1 MIKIFA
7 LNNNY
12 SYNIVILTVFNY
24 LHSVSTSLSSNE
36 MASNCDIDR
45 VTHAI
50 IQQRIRL
57 ALASAIYVHYFL
69 PMRPV
74 YTSSRTGNRYT
85 EEIIRAHPRRVID
98 LIRMTITTLLDLRDW
113 VVDRALLEST
123 RVISIEEQLIMYLW
137 IIGRGATTREAAEQ
151 FQHSTQTISQ

>member
-12 SYNIVILTVFNY
+12 SYNIVILIVFNY

-85 EEIIRAHPRRVID
+85 EEILRAHPRRVID
-98 LIRMTITTLLDLRDW
+98 LIRHVCQLQHCWIYVIGQLTELFLNRHGLYQLRN
-113 VVDRALLEST
+113 S
-123 RVISIEEQLIMYLW
+123 
-137 IIGRGATTREAAEQ
+137 
-151 FQHSTQTISQ
+151 